1 MVKDAIGH
9 RSEFNVIHLDTM
21 FKVDIFLP
29 KRRPFDQII
38 QQRARKGAFTIFEER
53 AVVIM
58 ESPEDVILSK
68 LEWYKRGGEIS
79 ERQWGDILGVLK
91 VQGHTIDV
99 AYLRHWAGQI
109 GVEELL
115 ARALHEAGLQ

>member
-1 MVKDAIGH
+1 MVKDAIRQ

-29 KRRPFDQII
+29 KKRLFDQAVR
-38 QQRARKGAFTIFEER
+38 QRVQKSELRVLEEHG
-53 AVVIM
+53 VFNI

-68 LEWYKRGGEIS
+68 LEWYKMGGGVS

-91 VQGHTIDV
+91 VQHHHLDRK
-99 AYLRHWAGQI
+99 YLQHWAAEI
-109 GVEELL
+109 GVTDLL
-115 ARALHEAGLQ
+115 VRALQEAGLS